1 MIADRIGKGLRGVL
15 SDAMVADVTAIEIRG
30 RAFGLRQSLDTINA
44 FAGPLIAIGLM
55 ALFANN
61 MRLVFWVAIIPALLA
76 VVLVLEGSK
85 MHPPLKVL
93 STQGLPLALAQLVL
107 VAMNLIYAVGAYPLA
122 IPFARVTS
130 RTGLVWG
137 LLSLICADLALAF
150 RPGVAGA
157 FVGIILWGL
166 HMASTQGMF
175 AKRVADRA
183 PNELRG

>member
-1 MIADRIGKGLRGVL
+1 M
-15 SDAMVADVTAIEIRG
+15 
-30 RAFGLRQSLDTINA
+30 
-44 FAGPLIAIGLM
+44 
-55 ALFANN
+55 
-61 MRLVFWVAIIPALLA
+61 
-76 VVLVLEGSK
+76 
-85 MHPPLKVL
+85 
-93 STQGLPLALAQLVL
+93 PLALAQLVL

-183 PNELRG
+183 PNELRGSAYGVFNLASGTALLAASVIAGVLWDAAGTSGTFFG

>member
-30 RAFGLRQSLDTINA
+30 RAFGLRQSLDTIDA

-93 STQGLPLALAQLVL
+93 STQGFPS
-107 VAMNLIYAVGAYPLA
+107 AYRTQEVPSR
-122 IPFARVTS
+122 IFDTS
-130 RTGLVWG
+130 HHR
-137 LLSLICADLALAF
+137 
-150 RPGVAGA
+150 RGVFAGA
-157 FVGIILWGL
+157 
-166 HMASTQGMF
+166 SQ
-175 AKRVADRA
+175 
-183 PNELRG
+183 